1 MSESAT
7 IERRLAELTSAVL
20 LMARAQ
26 GPRLTRAQVCE
37 RLGGI
42 HRNTLARYIDAGT
55 FPKPT
60 SKGDWLL
67 ADVIEWESRR

>member
-1 MSESAT
+1 MSEAAT

-37 RLGGI
+37 RLRV